1 MDIGFNAT
9 TPQEVCAATAAQLSN
24 AASFPHRACFS
35 EMCCATFSSS
45 SALDMLRPASR
56 CCTPGA
62 SKLSQ
67 LRGGLL
73 GQLLAQPASSPRGQA
88 FSHRVQ
94 QLLRLGGHRILSHN
108 YTKDASHNYTKDAP
122 TLAYHSQCDRIVLCP
137 GTDVCSG
144 NHMDIGFNGTTQ
156 QDVCAAKAAQLSN
169 AASLP
174 RRACFSEMCCATFS
188 SSSALDMLRP
198 ASRCCTPAVP
208 ASCRSCTAV
217 CLASSSRSQPAPRAV
232 KPSCIESRSCNSVAA
247 GS

>member
-9 TPQEVCAATAAQLSN
+9 TPQEVCAPTALIA
-24 AASFPHRACFS
+24 
-35 EMCCATFSSS
+35 
-45 SALDMLRPASR
+45 PASR
-56 CCTPGA
+56 KCAAPPSLAAPLWAGCV
-62 SKLSQ
+62 Q
-67 LRGGLL
+67 LHVAAR
-73 GQLLAQPASSPRGQA
+73 PAPAPRGQA

-174 RRACFSEMCCATFS
+174 RRACFSEMCCATVS

-198 ASRCCTPAVP
+198 ASRCCTSKAW
-208 ASCRSCTAV
+208 SCV
-217 CLASSSRSQPAPRAV
+217 WMYSSTSFFV
-232 KPSCIESRSCNSVAA
+232 
-247 GS
+247 